1 MEIIKRTTNDFIA
14 KQYAPQSQP
23 QTSQAVE
30 AVNFFYKS
38 QMHSR
43 YKQEEDTLR
52 KYINKHVKPLANVRM
67 KLLIYYK
74 NRTVANLFVRN
85 NPHRQSPEQ
94 RSHVVY
100 RYTCKAEEC
109 HPSEIY
115 IGQTTTSLKQRM
127 TTHAQNGSIKNHNHD
142 KHQRRLRASEIL
154 LDVDVLHSA
163 HDRQELVL
171 AEALLIKKLQPTINS
186 QREGE
191 VRVLSIF

>member
-1 MEIIKRTTNDFIA
+1 
-14 KQYAPQSQP
+14 
-23 QTSQAVE
+23 
-30 AVNFFYKS
+30 
-38 QMHSR
+38 MHSR
-43 YKQEEDTLR
+43 YKQEEQTLR
-52 KYINKHVKPLANVRM
+52 KFIKNHVKPQANVHM

-74 NRTVANLFVRN
+74 NRTVANLFVKN
-85 NPHRQSPEQ
+85 NPHRQNPEQ

-115 IGQTTTSLKQRM
+115 VGQTMTSLKQRM
-127 TTHAQNGSIKNHNHD
+127 TTHAQNGSIRNHNQD
-142 KHQRRLRASEIL
+142 KHQRRLRAAEIL